1 MTKKQNF
8 LKGIFSENPVFV
20 LILGMCPVL
29 GVTSTLFGALGMGIA
44 FTIVLVLSNI
54 IVSLIKKFIPDE
66 VRIPAYIV
74 VIATL
79 VTVVQLFM
87 QGYLPSL
94 YDQLGIFI
102 PLIVVNCVILGRA
115 EAYASK
121 NGPMDST
128 IDALGMGIG
137 YTVAIAMLAFIREL
151 FGAGTLTLLVFGN
164 VNIKIDVL
172 GYINQFIHNIHIHFS
187 FEPISILALAPGAFI
202 TLGFLLGVIN
212 IFKLKKADKMNSQT
226 TAK

>member
-1 MTKKQNF
+1 MNKAQNF

-20 LILGMCPVL
+20 LLLGMCPVL
-29 GVTSTLFGALGMGIA
+29 GVTSTLFGAIGMGVA

-54 IVSLIKKFIPDE
+54 IVSLIKNFIPDE

-79 VTVVQLFM
+79 VTIVQLVM
-87 QGYLPSL
+87 QGFLPSL

-121 NGPMDST
+121 NNVGNSI
-128 IDALGMGIG
+128 IDALGMGVG
-137 YTVAIAMLAFIREL
+137 YTIAIVVLAFFREL
-151 FGAGTLTLLVFGN
+151 LGDGALTLFIYG
-164 VNIKIDVL
+164 D
-172 GYINQFIHNIHIHFS
+172 INLKLNLIPNNA
-187 FEPISILALAPGAFI
+187 FEPMSILTLAPGAFI
-202 TLGFLLGVIN
+202 TLGFLLAIIN
-212 IFKLKKADKMNSQT
+212 AIFKNDKETKKQK
-226 TAK
+226 TAKA